1 MLGFAGALWGGE
13 WVVFSCTLLALA
25 AVGRD
30 IRSRKPGLAP
40 TVDVRDSGRLV
51 VLALGATE
59 GRDGLVTAGFVAG
72 RVAVDGLRVTLAASS
87 PCSFAAD
94 AAVGA
99 VSREFSATGRV
110 GDLGFGFL
118 KP

>member
-1 MLGFAGALWGGE
+1 M
-13 WVVFSCTLLALA
+13 LALA
-25 AVGRD
+25 AVGLD

-40 TVDVRDSGRLV
+40 AVEARDSGRLV
-51 VLALGATE
+51 AAALGATE
-59 GRDGLVTAGFVAG
+59 GREGLVVAAFGAG
-72 RVAVDGLRVTLAASS
+72 RVAVEGLRVTFGASS

-99 VSREFSATGRV
+99 KRRDEAATTGRV

-118 KP
+118 KPVGEVVVGSLRFAD

>member
-1 MLGFAGALWGGE
+1 M
-13 WVVFSCTLLALA
+13 VFSCTLLALA

-30 IRSRKPGLAP
+30 IRSRKLGLAP
-40 TVDVRDSGRLV
+40 TVDVRDSGRLLV
-51 VLALGATE
+51 FALGATE
-59 GRDGLVTAGFVAG
+59 GREGFVVAGFDTG

-99 VSREFSATGRV
+99 VRREFRLTGRV
-110 GDLGFGFL
+110 GDLGFGFFNPWGEVVVGSL
-118 KP
+118 QDKN